1 MKMQFKIL
9 FSVAAFLLMGLAAMA
24 QSGTT
29 EEVPGDNFSLEGALE
44 LFKKSASPQE
54 FEQLL
59 NSPDSKVN
67 NLDLNGD
74 GQIDY
79 IRVIDKTE
87 GNVHDFI
94 LQDAISANESQDV
107 AVIEL
112 EKRSDGSAVLQIV
125 GDADIYGIETIIE
138 PTSEVRVNAGT
149 STARTTVNVWAWPSV
164 QYVYGPY
171 YNPWVSPWYWG
182 YYPGW
187 YRPWRPIVWATW
199 YPYWTPYRSYYA
211 MCSWHRIGYA
221 NYIYRPYRATSVYV
235 YNHNYNQIN
244 NFRSTSR
251 SYQYSRGGYAHSNRY
266 DNEHRWSRSN
276 NGNHY
281 GNGNGNNG
289 NHYGNGNGN
298 GNGNNGNHYGNG
310 NGNNGNHYGN
320 GNGNGN
326 GNNGRTR
333 SNYGRSRTDNNSNN
347 NMTVNRGRTF
357 SAPSTNTNRSY
368 TPSSRGSSR
377 STSSPSFHRSQS
389 SSPSFRSAPSPHFG
403 SGPSTH
409 VRSAPSSSPSRG
421 GGGGHGGGGGFH
433 RGH

>member
-9 FSVAAFLLMGLAAMA
+9 FSVAAFLLTGLVAMA

-74 GQIDY
+74 GNIDY

-87 GNVHDFI
+87 DNVHDFI
-94 LQDAISANESQDV
+94 LQDVISANESQDV

-112 EKRSDGSAVLQIV
+112 EKRNDGSAVLQIV
-125 GDADIYGIETIIE
+125 GDADIYGTETIIE

-164 QYVYGPY
+164 QYVYGRY
-171 YNPWVSPWYWG
+171 YNPWVSPWGWA

-187 YRPWRPIVWATW
+187 YRPWRPILWSTW

-211 MCSWHRIGYA
+211 ICYRHRIGYA
-221 NYIYRPYRATSVYV
+221 SAIYRPYRSTSVFV
-235 YNHNYNQIN
+235 YNRNYNQIN

-251 SYQYSRGGYAHSNRY
+251 SYQYNRGGYVHSNRY
-266 DNEHRWSRSN
+266 DNERRWSRSS
-276 NGNHY
+276 Y
-281 GNGNGNNG
+281 SNGNN
-289 NHYGNGNGN
+289 
-298 GNGNNGNHYGNG
+298 NNNSYS
-310 NGNNGNHYGN
+310 
-320 GNGNGN
+320 
-326 GNNGRTR
+326 NGRTR
-333 SNYGRSRTDNNSNN
+333 SDYNRTTRSDYSRPSNYSRPSRSDYNRMPSQRNDNN
-347 NMTVNRGRTF
+347 NMTVNRGRTL
-357 SAPSTNTNRSY
+357 SPST
-368 TPSSRGSSR
+368 
-377 STSSPSFHRSQS
+377 PSFHRSQS
-389 SSPSFRSAPSPHFG
+389 GSPSFRSAPSPQF
-403 SGPSTH
+403 
-409 VRSAPSSSPSRG
+409 RSSPSPSRSG
-421 GGGGHGGGGGFH
+421 GGGGGSHGGGSHGGGGYH